1 MEADDGIA
9 FGGTRGNLRVAGVV
23 VGPELGDRLPAMNAP
38 VGAPGCAARLCGVL
52 GDVGRNRTFRTQMTA
67 TRPPSLRPPRRS
79 RSAARGRPAPACRGG
94 NAACRRAPG

>member
-38 VGAPGCAARLCGVL
+38 VGAPGCAARL

-67 TRPPSLRPPRRS
+67 RRPPSLTPPGRLEARLGAGPRRPAV
-79 RSAARGRPAPACRGG
+79 AAMP
-94 NAACRRAPG
+94 RA